1 MRQEIRD
8 AKKGIKGEDA
18 LLSPLEKYLQFL
30 DQKSD
35 FIVQLAKSI
44 TPESFPSVVP
54 SLQDL
59 LIFIALTWYI
69 IKIKNLVR
77 SLKFK
82 NLKFPD
88 KQDVMDSKN
97 PDNKSSLIMDNYRNV
112 LEAKLTKNQ
121 NYYKEQ
127 VMPRIA
133 QHEAKPND
141 LNIYKSN
148 ESAYKLYQ
156 EVK

>member
-8 AKKGIKGEDA
+8 SKKGINKSEDA
-18 LLSPLEKYLQFL
+18 SLSPLERYLNFL

-44 TPESFPSVVP
+44 TPESYPSVPP

-59 LIFIALTWYI
+59 LIFIGLTWYI
-69 IKIKNLVR
+69 IKIKNLIR

-82 NLKFPD
+82 NLKFPN

-97 PDNKSSLIMDNYRNV
+97 PDNKSSLIMDNYRNIF
-112 LEAKLTKNQ
+112 EAKLTKNQ
-121 NYYKEQ
+121 NYYKEK
-127 VMPRIA
+127 VMPRLA
-133 QHEAKPND
+133 
-141 LNIYKSN
+141 
-148 ESAYKLYQ
+148 
-156 EVK
+156 